1 MQSLLVESSVD
12 SSFLIIPV
20 VFRHASPDSSS
31 VINPGWRSSHCPY
44 LPTTRQNVYSSFL
57 AHPMQHH
64 ELKKSPSP
72 SCSSVNVVA
81 RDRAM
86 SPASGTLQ
94 PSTGESIVKNHDHI
108 FNAED
113 SDEHM
118 GPPQKKQMLDN
129 STGSTNV
136 SQASVS
142 VRFSFQLRYIC
153 SKACSGGET
162 STAHLLPLP
171 PDRLLWTR

>member
-1 MQSLLVESSVD
+1 MESSVD

-20 VFRHASPDSSS
+20 VFRPGSRDSSS
-31 VINPGWRSSHCPY
+31 VINPGWWSSHCPY
-44 LPTTRQNVYSSFL
+44 LPATRQNVYSSFL

-86 SPASGTLQ
+86 SPASRTLQ
-94 PSTGESIVKNHDHI
+94 PSTGESIVKNQDHI

-113 SDEHM
+113 SDEHP

-129 STGSTNV
+129 STSTTNA

-142 VRFSFQLRYIC
+142 VRFSFQLRYIY
-153 SKACSGGET
+153 SEACNGGET
-162 STAHLLPLP
+162 STGHQLPLP
-171 PDRLLWTR
+171 LGRLLWIR